1 MHTLYLK
8 IQPHP
13 LSYLPF
19 SLSRVFQVSECQNPA
34 QRYMQKFNF
43 ANKGEGGRGELGVF
57 KKKRGHSCKQCQGEH
72 WKTMLKL
79 VW

>member
-34 QRYMQKFNF
+34 QGCVQEFNF
-43 ANKGEGGRGELGVF
+43 ANKGEGGGGGGGGREEIGVF
-57 KKKRGHSCKQCQGEH
+57 KKKEGAQ
-72 WKTMLKL
+72 L
-79 VW
+79 